1 MPPCELQQCGVWTLL
16 NLSGTLLGM
25 QLIQYA
31 HFKRLCYCA
40 FVCIVYIYSC
50 MYDVVSRKCCVL
62 TIKIWSQNALYEVF
76 SSNSGVKQTKENVYQ
91 FMPFF
96 RCYTEI
102 YSKTLVKRP
111 FDSLLQRLSFFENH
125 LVFCLLDNQPFIDK
139 TTTHSLK
146 NVTIGEITIS
156 SV

>member
-1 MPPCELQQCGVWTLL
+1 MPPCKLQQCGVWTLL

-76 SSNSGVKQTKENVYQ
+76 SSNSGVKQTKMSINSCHFSGVTLRFIPKHLLKGHLILYCKD
-91 FMPFF
+91 FLFF
-96 RCYTEI
+96 RIILFFVFQTI
-102 YSKTLVKRP
+102 NR
-111 FDSLLQRLSFFENH
+111 LLIKLPH
-125 LVFCLLDNQPFIDK
+125 TP
-139 TTTHSLK
+139 
-146 NVTIGEITIS
+146 
-156 SV
+156 